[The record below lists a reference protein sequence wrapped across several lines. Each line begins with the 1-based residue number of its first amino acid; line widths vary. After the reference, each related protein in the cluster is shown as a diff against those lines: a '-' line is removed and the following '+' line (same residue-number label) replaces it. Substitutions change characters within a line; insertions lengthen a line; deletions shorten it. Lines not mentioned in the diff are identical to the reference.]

1 MTVTEQAPRNTA
13 ELAQI
18 VCDAHAARTPLR
30 LEGRGGW
37 SAAGTPAG
45 RIRATARPVSL
56 AAIAGVV
63 AYVPADLT
71 LTLRAGTTL
80 AELNAIT
87 AEHNQWCP
95 LLAWGDDTGTVGA
108 TFATA
113 TGGPCAAALGRPRDI
128 ALGIE
133 FVDGAGMVVR
143 GGGRVVKNVAGFDL
157 TRLLVGSFGS
167 LGAITEVT
175 VRLRAR
181 PAVDV
186 TWCVTRHGATAG
198 SWLGLLQGG
207 AITPLACEVP
217 DDTRASALGL
227 DAGSALVRYAGNA
240 ALVAAAKAI
249 ASSAGSI
256 VEVDASVWTRYR
268 ALDPRPRRL
277 DGRPLVNTVAARIK
291 ERFDP
296 AGILNP
302 GVFGEQA

>member
-1 MTVTEQAPRNTA
+1 MTVAALTPRSTS
-13 ELAQI
+13 ELAH
-18 VCDAHAARTPLR
+18 VVRAAHAARAPLR
-30 LEGRGGW
+30 LEGRGRW
-37 SAAGTPAG
+37 SGGSSPAA
-45 RIRATARPVSL
+45 RIRANAQPVSL
-56 AAIAGVV
+56 AAITGVV
-63 AYVPADLT
+63 AYVPGDLT

-87 AEHNQWCP
+87 AEHSQWCP
-95 LLAWGDDTGTVGA
+95 LLAWGDDDGTVGA

-113 TGGPCAAALGRPRDI
+113 TGGPCAATLGRPRDI
-128 ALGIE
+128 ALGVE
-133 FVDGAGMVVR
+133 FVDGAGVVVR

-157 TRLLVGSFGS
+157 TRLIVGSFGS

-186 TWCVTRHGATAG
+186 TWCVTREGADAA
-198 SWLGLLQGG
+198 SWFGLLRDG

-217 DDTRASALGL
+217 DDSAAHALGL
-227 DAGSALVRYAGNA
+227 EAGCALVRYAGNA
-240 ALVAAAKAI
+240 ALVAAAQEI
-249 ASSAGSI
+249 ASGAGSI
-256 VEVDASVWTRYR
+256 VELDASVWTRFR

-277 DGRPLVNTVAARIK
+277 DRRPFENSVAARIK

-302 GVFGEQA
+302 GVFGESA